1 MVGLGTFATAEMQC
15 RRSLWHRECKVRAPT
30 RVRARV
36 QVRVAHARACTRV
49 RAAVAMEST
58 WWLGLLMW
66 QVFTTTGSCAGVAHP
81 RPPCRNTLVPTRW
94 QPAAGAREHGNGVGV
109 AAPLPIACHTRVS
122 LTLVCPSCS
131 LPFLPHPTPDLPCLS
146 ACRRASASTSRRSTP
161 PLRCAEVA
169 ARAVRCRLRS
179 MDGPWRRIRK
189 RRIAAC
195 AWRVCVCVLV
205 CLCVCVC

>member
-1 MVGLGTFATAEMQC
+1 MPNTPTWPSPLRASAACQRCCSEVLRVSTAAEMQC
-15 RRSLWHRECKVRAPT
+15 GRSLWHRECKVRAPT

-94 QPAAGAREHGNGVGV
+94 QPAAGAREHSNGVG
-109 AAPLPIACHTRVS
+109 APGRCQSHAPRVCRSPLFALPARFLFAPTS
-122 LTLVCPSCS
+122 LRTLPARQWHHRWASA
-131 LPFLPHPTPDLPCLS
+131 LPTP
-146 ACRRASASTSRRSTP
+146 P
-161 PLRCAEVA
+161 P
-169 ARAVRCRLRS
+169 ARPSPLA
-179 MDGPWRRIRK
+179 P
-189 RRIAAC
+189 A
-195 AWRVCVCVLV
+195 
-205 CLCVCVC
+205 